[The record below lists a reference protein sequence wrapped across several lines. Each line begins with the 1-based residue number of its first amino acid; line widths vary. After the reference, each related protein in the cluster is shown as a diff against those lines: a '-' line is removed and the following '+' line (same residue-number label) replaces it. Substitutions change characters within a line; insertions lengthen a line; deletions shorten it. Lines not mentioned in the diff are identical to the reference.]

1 VQADQGVVDNARLQ
15 LGFTRI
21 TAPVSGR
28 IGLRQVD
35 VGNIVNPNDAAGLAV
50 ITAVQPIAALFSLPE
65 DQLPA
70 IAAHLADAQ
79 RQGRVL
85 DVEAWDRA
93 GTRKLAQGRL
103 QTIDNQIDP
112 ATGTIRFKAQFAN
125 ADGALYPNQFVNV
138 RLLVETRAGLVVAPS
153 AAIQNGNQGPFVYV
167 VGADQTVALR
177 PVTLGPVDGDRTAVT
192 TGLEAGEQ
200 VVVTGVDRLRNGA
213 RVVLP
218 GTRGKDGGKLRAT
231 ALDERAGTR
240 RESAG

>member
-1 VQADQGVVDNARLQ
+1 
-15 LGFTRI
+15 
-21 TAPVSGR
+21 
-28 IGLRQVD
+28 
-35 VGNIVNPNDAAGLAV
+35 
-50 ITAVQPIAALFSLPE
+50 
-65 DQLPA
+65 
-70 IAAHLADAQ
+70 
-79 RQGRVL
+79 VL
-85 DVEAWDRA
+85 VVEAWDRA

-138 RLLVETRAGLVVAPS
+138 RLLVETRPGLVVAPS

-167 VGADQTVALR
+167 VGTDQTVALR

-192 TGLEAGEQ
+192 AGLEAGEQ

-218 GTRGKDGGKLRAT
+218 GPRGKESAKARAT
-231 ALDERAGTR
+231 ALDDRAGTR

>member
-1 VQADQGVVDNARLQ
+1 M
-15 LGFTRI
+15 
-21 TAPVSGR
+21 
-28 IGLRQVD
+28 
-35 VGNIVNPNDAAGLAV
+35 LA
-50 ITAVQPIAALFSLPE
+50 
-65 DQLPA
+65 
-70 IAAHLADAQ
+70 
-79 RQGRVL
+79 
-85 DVEAWDRA
+85 VEAWDRA

-192 TGLEAGEQ
+192 AGLDAGEQ

-218 GTRGKDGGKLRAT
+218 GPRGKDGAKARST
-231 ALDERAGTR
+231 ALDDRAGTR